1 MMTKE
6 QFEEKLLL
14 SKMVSHKDFDYKNAL
29 MKMIYDYK
37 YNILD
42 DNINDISYQEIDNE
56 ISIRIGTCF
65 VKQMNDNKTE
75 EANYRRLYET
85 FVKFL
90 IDNTVKL

>member
-1 MMTKE
+1 MTKE

-56 ISIRIGTCF
+56 ISIRIGRCF